1 MFVRGIRGAIR
12 VKKNSRDEI
21 ERASLKLMRSL
32 IRENDI
38 DPDSVACV
46 IFTVTGDLNADFPAR
61 PIRKMGNGWQFVP
74 LLCTKEIDVPGAMDR
89 MLRIL
94 VLANTTRPQ
103 RLVKHQYLGEAKKLR
118 KDVGGRKK

>member
-12 VKKNSRDEI
+12 VKRNTRREI
-21 ERASLKLMRSL
+21 ERASRRLMQSL

-38 DPDSVACV
+38 EPESVACV

-61 PIRKMGNGWQFVP
+61 PIREMGNGWEFVP
-74 LLCTKEIDVPGAMDR
+74 LLCTREIDVPGAMDR
-89 MLRIL
+89 MLRVL

-103 RLVKHQYLGEAKKLR
+103 RLVKHQYLGGARRLR
-118 KDVGGRKK
+118 RDLGRRKK